1 MPLPETVRVK
11 LSSEEAGTVAITP
24 VVVQDL
30 PLRELVERMLGVTG
44 KDPARVRELF
54 LRGSLVS
61 GASRFRWSGFDADLE
76 SVTALLSDL
85 PDSDPALPFAPER
98 CLLAVFH
105 GPGCRIELSR
115 EAGNKRRLLRR
126 KSFWDLFLEVLADEP
141 PRYVAYS
148 YKEKADCYRLA
159 LSHSTSSRIRET
171 ATLLPFKSL
180 GRQIRGSALEWVEL
194 FVERIERMPG

>member
-11 LSSEEAGTVAITP
+11 LSSEDAGTVAITP

-30 PLRELVERMLGVTG
+30 LLRELVERMLGVTG

-76 SVTALLSDL
+76 SVTVLLSDF

-105 GPGCRIELSR
+105 GPACRIELSR
-115 EAGNKRRLLRR
+115 EAGSKRRLLRR
-126 KSFWDLFLEVLADEP
+126 KSFWDLFVALLGAESP
-141 PRYVAYS
+141 QYVDYS
-148 YKEKADCYRLA
+148 YREKADYYRLA
-159 LSHSTSSRIRET
+159 LSYSTSSRIRET
-171 ATLLPFKSL
+171 AALLPFRSL

-194 FVERIERMPG
+194 FVERIPG